1 MAATGLECDTPLARL
16 AGIAVELSSQMTTN
30 AMPVAIATATTTAT
44 TAMSHF
50 IPLLRGGGAD
60 GPVPGGK

>member
-1 MAATGLECDTPLARL
+1 MAATGLECDAPLARL

-30 AMPVAIATATTTAT
+30 
-44 TAMSHF
+44 AMSHF